1 MRRPEKVAEQVR
13 EEIAQIVG
21 YELDDPRVAMVT
33 VTDVRMSDNLREARV
48 FVTASGTDDEALNA
62 LKALRKAAPY
72 VRRQLAFNLSLRHAP
87 EIHFIRDIVEEK
99 AARVDD
105 ILRRIVYAPQPEA
118 ASSDD
123 ESAENPRGETEGCGM
138 RDEG

>member
-33 VTDVRMSDNLREARV
+33 VTDVRMSDNLREARI
-48 FVTASGTDDEALNA
+48 FVTVAGTEDEALTA

-87 EIHFIRDIVEEK
+87 DIHFIRDTVEEK
-99 AARVDD
+99 AARVDEL
-105 ILRRIVYAPQPEA
+105 LREIVPTLPPDSPA
-118 ASSDD
+118 ADGADTEIGEEITSD
-123 ESAENPRGETEGCGM
+123 E
-138 RDEG
+138 

>member
-1 MRRPEKVAEQVR
+1 MRRPEKVAEHVR

-21 YELDDPRVAMVT
+21 YELDDPRVAIVT

-48 FVTASGTDDEALNA
+48 FVMLSGTDDEALNA

-72 VRRQLAFNLSLRHAP
+72 VRRQLAINLNLRHAP
-87 EIHFIRDIVEEK
+87 EIHFIRDTVEEK

-105 ILRRIVYAPQPEA
+105 ILRGIVYGPDEQPDPPHDA
-118 ASSDD
+118 G
-123 ESAENPRGETEGCGM
+123 AEIREEKVN
-138 RDEG
+138 DEG

>member
-33 VTDVRMSDNLREARV
+33 VTDVRMSDNLREARI
-48 FVTASGTDDEALNA
+48 FVTVAGTEDEALVA

-87 EIHFIRDIVEEK
+87 DIHFIRDTVEEK
-99 AARVDD
+99 AARVDEL
-105 ILRRIVYAPQPEA
+105 LREIVPTLPPDTAGGADAEIGEEKVN
-118 ASSDD
+118 D
-123 ESAENPRGETEGCGM
+123 ER
-138 RDEG
+138 

>member
-33 VTDVRMSDNLREARV
+33 VTDVRMSDNLREARI
-48 FVTASGTDDEALNA
+48 FVTVAGTEDEALTA

-87 EIHFIRDIVEEK
+87 DIHFIRDTVEEK
-99 AARVDD
+99 AARVDEL
-105 ILRRIVYAPQPEA
+105 LREIVPTLPPDSPA
-118 ASSDD
+118 AESGADAEIGEEITND
-123 ESAENPRGETEGCGM
+123 ER
-138 RDEG
+138 

>member
-33 VTDVRMSDNLREARV
+33 VTDVRMSDNLREARI
-48 FVTASGTDDEALNA
+48 FVTVAGTEDEALTA

-87 EIHFIRDIVEEK
+87 DIHFIRDTVEEK
-99 AARVDD
+99 AARVDEL
-105 ILRRIVYAPQPEA
+105 LREIVPTLPPDSPA
-118 ASSDD
+118 ATDGTD
-123 ESAENPRGETEGCGM
+123 AEIGEEKT

>member
-33 VTDVRMSDNLREARV
+33 VTDVRMSDNLREARI
-48 FVTASGTDDEALNA
+48 FVTVSGTDDEAANA

-72 VRRQLAFNLSLRHAP
+72 VRRQLAFNLSLRLAP
-87 EIHFIRDIVEEK
+87 DILFIRVTVEEK

-105 ILRRIVYAPQPEA
+105 ILRGIVYAPEEQPA
-118 ASSDD
+118 PPPDAD
-123 ESAENPRGETEGCGM
+123 AEIEEEKL

>member
-1 MRRPEKVAEQVR
+1 MRRPEKVAEHVR

-21 YELDDPRVAMVT
+21 YELDDPRVAIVT

-48 FVTASGTDDEALNA
+48 FVMLNGTDEEAADA

-72 VRRQLAFNLSLRHAP
+72 VRRQLAINLNLRHAP
-87 EIHFIRDIVEEK
+87 EIHFIRDTVEEK

-105 ILRRIVYAPQPEA
+105 ILRGI
-118 ASSDD
+118 
-123 ESAENPRGETEGCGM
+123 
-138 RDEG
+138 

>member
-33 VTDVRMSDNLREARV
+33 VTDVRMSENLREARI
-48 FVTASGTDDEALNA
+48 FVTVSGTEEEALTA

-87 EIHFIRDIVEEK
+87 DIHFIRDTVEEK
-99 AARVDD
+99 AARVDEL
-105 ILRRIVYAPQPEA
+105 LREIVPTLPPDTANGADAEIGEEKG
-118 ASSDD
+118 SDK
-123 ESAENPRGETEGCGM
+123 
-138 RDEG
+138 